1 MKGRSII
8 RLLAFACALAFV
20 CEAFAAPQAPH
31 WIDILPLSEPCP
43 ESIVADAA
51 YLGDKTISDGIA
63 WSCTLVPEGE
73 PAMDKAS
80 VYAKRFRRIAPWI
93 RERTKIRQGFLIQAT
108 IGHGWTPGRATSW
121 QKVVYADGVTT
132 YRFCPLGAEF
142 RRYVEGQ
149 LRTLAAAKPDFFLAD
164 DDTKLLGRKIDGCFC
179 PLHLAGFAAKTG
191 RSWSR
196 EELVAAI
203 EGGDRAL
210 AADWNAYTESTIVDY
225 ARLIRSA
232 FPETIPGILC
242 ATTGPKERMGFAVPC
257 ARALASPGSRPVVR
271 LGSAP
276 YWSDG
281 LYDILTVRR
290 YVAYQLSYLHPEA
303 DVLVE
308 ADTCPQ
314 LRWQTSATRALDHM
328 TMLTAEGCCGAKMW
342 WHRLANPHE
351 RRSSS
356 AYLRALGE
364 RSGAL
369 RELAEA
375 GFAAEGVWCPVDEK
389 IVEWGANVLGLIG
402 IPYHYGSR
410 RTGDV
415 AALTADASASLD
427 DATLTNVLSGPVI
440 LDGSAAIALT
450 RRGFCDLIGVRARPW
465 SGPSVSYEDFGTVK
479 LTSSMGSGPADLSDR
494 TSGAEELTRL
504 FNRVSTLADGEPS
517 YLAPGSVWYANRLG
531 GRVVTLAARIPA
543 APFPLT
549 EFGYCNETRKDWLVK
564 MLARLAGGLPGG
576 VAYLGDES
584 VLCEA
589 GRTKRGERLVILDS
603 LDLDVIENP
612 ELAVDKTPSAVE
624 RLADDGRWERVDL
637 QVSAAGTTV
646 LKTVLTPH
654 HPAIFHFANTE
665 STGN

>member
-1 MKGRSII
+1 MI
-8 RLLAFACALAFV
+8 RLLSFACALTFAYGG
-20 CEAFAAPQAPH
+20 FAAPQAPY
-31 WIDILPLSEPCP
+31 WIDILTLSESCAD
-43 ESIVADAA
+43 SIVADAA
-51 YLGDKTISDGIA
+51 FLGDKTISDGIA
-63 WSCTLVPEGE
+63 WSCTLVPEDE

-80 VYAKRFRRIAPWI
+80 VYAARFRRIAPRI

-108 IGHGWTPGRATSW
+108 IGHGWAPGRATSW
-121 QKVVYADGVTT
+121 QKVVQEDGSTS

-142 RRYVEGQ
+142 RRYVAGQ
-149 LRTLAAAKPDFFLAD
+149 LRTLAAEKPDFFLAD

-196 EELVAAI
+196 EALVSAI
-203 EGGDRAL
+203 EGGDRKL
-210 AADWNAYTESTIVDY
+210 AADWRAYSESTVADY
-225 ARLIRSA
+225 ARFIRAA
-232 FPETIPGILC
+232 FPETVPGILC
-242 ATTGPKERMGFAVPC
+242 ATPGPRHRMGFVLPC
-257 ARALASPGSRPVVR
+257 ARALAAPGSRPVVR

-290 YVAYQLSYLHPEA
+290 FVAYQLSYLHPEA
-303 DVLVE
+303 DVLIE

-342 WHRLANPHE
+342 WHRLSNPHE
-351 RRSSS
+351 TRSSS
-356 AYLRALGE
+356 AYLRALEE
-364 RSGAL
+364 RTGAL
-369 RELAEA
+369 RELADA

-410 RTGDV
+410 RAGDI
-415 AALTADASASLD
+415 AALTADASATLD

-450 RRGFCDLIGVRARPW
+450 RRGFGDLIGVRARPW
-465 SGPSVSYEDFGTVK
+465 SGPSVTFEDFGTVK
-479 LTSSMGSGPADLSDR
+479 QTGSMGADPADLSDR
-494 TSGAEELTRL
+494 VSGAEELTRL
-504 FNRVSTLADGEPS
+504 YNRVSKLADEEPS

-543 APFPLT
+543 SPFPLT
-549 EFGYCNETRKDWLVK
+549 EFGYCNETRKGWLVK
-564 MLARLAGGLPGG
+564 ILSRLAGGLPGG

-589 GRTKRGERLVILDS
+589 GRTKRGERLVVLDS

-612 ELAVDKTPSAVE
+612 ELAVAAVPSVVE
-624 RLADDGRWERVDL
+624 RLADDGRWERVGV

-654 HPAIFHFANTE
+654 RPAVFRLAGAE
-665 STGN
+665 PSGN

>member
-1 MKGRSII
+1 MVRASV
-8 RLLAFACALAFV
+8 FACTLTLASG
-20 CEAFAAPQAPH
+20 ASAAPQAPH
-31 WIDILPLSEPCP
+31 WIDVLPLP
-43 ESIVADAA
+43 ESYPETIVADAA
-51 YLGDKTISDGIA
+51 YLGGKTISDGIA

-80 VYAKRFRRIAPWI
+80 VYAERFRRIAPRI

-132 YRFCPLGAEF
+132 YRFCPLGVEF
-142 RRYVEGQ
+142 RRYVADQ
-149 LRTLAAAKPDFFLAD
+149 LRTLAAEKPDFFLAD

-203 EGGDRAL
+203 EEGDRAL

-232 FPETIPGILC
+232 FPATIPGILC

-257 ARALASPGSRPVVR
+257 ARALAAPGSRPVVR

-281 LYDILTVRR
+281 LYDILTIRR

-303 DVLVE
+303 DVLIE

-351 RRSSS
+351 TRSSS

-364 RSGAL
+364 RTGAL

-402 IPYHYGSR
+402 IPYHYGPR
-410 RTGDV
+410 RAGDV

-450 RRGFCDLIGVRARPW
+450 RRGFGDLIGVRARPW
-465 SGPSVSYEDFGTVK
+465 SGPSVSFEDFGTVK
-479 LTSSMGSGPADLSDR
+479 LTSAMGSGPADLSDR
-494 TSGAEELTRL
+494 VSGAEEKTRL
-504 FNRVSTLADGEPS
+504 FNRVSALSDEEPS
-517 YLAPGSVWYANRLG
+517 YLAPGSVRYANGLG

-549 EFGYCNETRKDWLVK
+549 EFGYCNETRKGWLVK
-564 MLARLAGGLPGG
+564 VLSRLAGGLPGG

-589 GRTKRGERLVILDS
+589 GRTKRGERLLILDS

-612 ELAVDKTPSAVE
+612 EFCFAEVPSAAE
-624 RLADDGRWERVDL
+624 RLADDGRWKCVDL

-654 HPAIFHFANTE
+654 HPAIFRLVNAE
-665 STGN
+665 PTGN

>member
-1 MKGRSII
+1 MVRTSV
-8 RLLAFACALAFV
+8 FACALTLA
-20 CEAFAAPQAPH
+20 CGAFAASQAPH
-31 WIDILPLSEPCP
+31 WIDVLPLSEPCP
-43 ESIVADAA
+43 ESLVADAA
-51 YLGDKTISDGIA
+51 YLGDRTISDGIA

-80 VYAKRFRRIAPWI
+80 VYAERFRRIAPRI

-108 IGHGWTPGRATSW
+108 IGHGWAPGRATSW
-121 QKVVYADGVTT
+121 QKVVYADGATT
-132 YRFCPLGAEF
+132 YRFCPLGADF

-149 LRTLAAAKPDFFLAD
+149 LRTLAAEKPDFFLAD

-191 RSWSR
+191 RDWSR
-196 EELVAAI
+196 EDLVAAI
-203 EGGDRAL
+203 EKGDRDL
-210 AADWNAYTESTIVDY
+210 KAAWIDYTESTVVDY
-225 ARLIRSA
+225 ARFIRSA

-242 ATTGPKERMGFAVPC
+242 ATPGPKDRMGFVVPT
-257 ARALASPGSRPVVR
+257 ARALAGAGMRPVVR

-281 LYDILTVRR
+281 LFDILTVRR
-290 YVAYQLSYLHPEA
+290 YVAYQLSYLQSQA
-303 DVLVE
+303 DALIE

-364 RSGAL
+364 RTGMF

-427 DATLTNVLSGPVI
+427 GATLTNVLSGPVI

-450 RRGFCDLIGVRARPW
+450 RRGFGDLVGVRARPW
-465 SGPSVSYEDFGTVK
+465 SGPSVSFEDFGTVK
-479 LTSSMGSGPADLSDR
+479 LTSAMGSGPADLLDR
-494 TSGAEELTRL
+494 ASGAEELTRL
-504 FNRVSTLADGEPS
+504 FNRVSALSDEEPS
-517 YLAPGSVWYANRLG
+517 YLAPGCVWFANKIG
-531 GRVVTLAARIPA
+531 GRVVTLAARIPKS
-543 APFPLT
+543 PFPLT
-549 EFGYCNETRKDWLVK
+549 EFGYCNETRKDWILK
-564 MLARLAGGLPGG
+564 MLTRLAGGLPGG
-576 VAYLGDES
+576 VVYLGDES

-589 GRTKRGERLVILDS
+589 GRIKRGERMVILDS

-612 ELAVDKTPSAVE
+612 ELAFDKRPSAVE
-624 RLADDGRWERVDL
+624 RLTDDGRWERVEMK
-637 QVSAAGTTV
+637 VSIAHTTV

-654 HPAIFHFANTE
+654 HPAIFRFME
-665 STGN
+665 SEPKGN